1 MFETFLQFFPA
12 CLLFCTL
19 AFIVIDEWR
28 KEDRDVRRNLA
39 SRVMRVGDRVRVVQ
53 EDGLPLCDYDIAT
66 YFDELPNCRRF

>member
-28 KEDRDVRRNLA
+28 KEDRAVRRTLA
-39 SRVMRVGDRVRVVQ
+39 GRLLRVGDRFRVVE
-53 EDGLPLCDYDIAT
+53 EDGTASCDIDIRT
-66 YFDELPNCRRF
+66 YFDELPEQRRF